1 MNIDDFVKYITE
13 GYYNTDKIKEY
24 IETTYA
30 GVLKDIN
37 ESEDIRLQLHRFFN
51 YAYLENEELNETIEL
66 ILKYA
71 EKGLYF
77 EADYLQIYKTFQ
89 DIIKF
94 NICQNLKIEDIVPYL
109 ITGIYEILKTD
120 DRNANILDNIAPNK
134 YKERPFEEY
143 IEHVKKYKLSNNKCI
158 AEKKQIDEIKSFI
171 TSMNEDNDEDFW
183 AAKQK
188 IDKREFFYDLS
199 TFNLLSS
206 LSRLNNKGLNRL
218 KDIFNQISNTSNAH
232 EAYSAH
238 KEYIDNILNEIK
250 KWNSLETNQLRIY
263 NLANCIEAIEKALE
277 QIGNT

>member
-1 MNIDDFVKYITE
+1 
-13 GYYNTDKIKEY
+13 
-24 IETTYA
+24 
-30 GVLKDIN
+30 
-37 ESEDIRLQLHRFFN
+37 
-51 YAYLENEELNETIEL
+51 
-66 ILKYA
+66 
-71 EKGLYF
+71 
-77 EADYLQIYKTFQ
+77 
-89 DIIKF
+89 
-94 NICQNLKIEDIVPYL
+94 
-109 ITGIYEILKTD
+109 
-120 DRNANILDNIAPNK
+120 
-134 YKERPFEEY
+134 
-143 IEHVKKYKLSNNKCI
+143 
-158 AEKKQIDEIKSFI
+158 
-171 TSMNEDNDEDFW
+171 MNEDNDEDFW

-188 IDKREFFYDLS
+188 IDKREFFCDLS